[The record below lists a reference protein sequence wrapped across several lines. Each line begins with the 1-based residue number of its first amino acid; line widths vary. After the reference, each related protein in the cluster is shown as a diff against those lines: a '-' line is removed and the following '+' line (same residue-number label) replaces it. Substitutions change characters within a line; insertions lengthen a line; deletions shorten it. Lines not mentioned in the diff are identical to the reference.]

1 MNCHLHEEFLCCAHR
16 CGGAEGG
23 CCIKGFVETFQKSL
37 QRAGEL
43 WLFWALKR
51 AEDPDGPNYQ
61 KQRGQ
66 VRNPGRG
73 GTGGFWRYS
82 WEEGWSRLALASCMA
97 GATRVVRATL
107 EQQQC
112 WQCTHVQGD
121 AGVGRQEEAQRQARD
136 ESAVPAD
143 D

>member
-1 MNCHLHEEFLCCAHR
+1 MLQQGH
-16 CGGAEGG
+16 
-23 CCIKGFVETFQKSL
+23 VETFQKSL

-43 WLFWALKR
+43 WLLRALKS
-51 AEDPDGPNYQ
+51 AEDPDGPNYK

-73 GTGGFWRYS
+73 RTGKVCGDIAGRRDGAS
-82 WEEGWSRLALASCMA
+82 WLLLLAWHMPHKWSEVPWSTGNA
-97 GATRVVRATL
+97 GSVHMCREV
-107 EQQQC
+107 
-112 WQCTHVQGD
+112 D
-121 AGVGRQEEAQRQARD
+121 AGVGRQEEAQRQAQD

>member
-1 MNCHLHEEFLCCAHR
+1 MLCPQVWGEDAAARALLELSKRVC
-16 CGGAEGG
+16 
-23 CCIKGFVETFQKSL
+23 K
-37 QRAGEL
+37 RAGEL
-43 WLFWALKR
+43 WLLWALKS
-51 AEDPDGPNYQ
+51 AEDPDGPNYK

-82 WEEGWSRLALASCMA
+82 WEERWSRLALDYCMA
-97 GATRVVRATL
+97 LDSRATQVVRATL
-107 EQQQC
+107 EQRHC
-112 WQCTHVQGD
+112 RQCTHVQGD
-121 AGVGRQEEAQRQARD
+121 AGVGRQEEAQRQAQD